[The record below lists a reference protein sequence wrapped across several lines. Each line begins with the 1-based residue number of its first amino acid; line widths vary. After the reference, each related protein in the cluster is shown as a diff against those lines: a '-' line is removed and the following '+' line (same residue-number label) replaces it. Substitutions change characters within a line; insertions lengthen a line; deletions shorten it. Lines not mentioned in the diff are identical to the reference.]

1 MSEDDDS
8 LPSFS
13 QSSNAQSSSV
23 SGPQQF
29 NAPVDVPSILINDSD
44 NEDIIVGAINDKISG
59 DPSHSDGAVISSLM
73 EKLRSIMRH
82 DEEEPCQILRLYQS
96 LFLQGRQ
103 LDADETMA
111 VEDGEGSHIFVSRA
125 NPLETAAEE
134 MLGLENIR
142 FPLCVQFYGETA
154 LDTGG
159 PRRDFFR
166 IMIQAMMEKNIFEEK
181 ENNVTLCKNE
191 SLVHKQWYYVCG
203 LVVGLS
209 CLEGGD
215 NIHLKEELLTEIG
228 TDIYTKQFQQGLCKC
243 GIMKLLTAFPVL
255 KYIWTNPANRI
266 VTVGKLLNN
275 FKVNFSPEGS
285 NSRKDEERAY
295 SIFVSYVRE
304 VAGAGRKDFIS
315 INLQSIL
322 AYITGNSSIPVLGFN
337 PLATISFQA
346 DNGAFLPQAHTCINQ
361 FVLSRVQHGANPET
375 VKRGLDWAFSSM
387 DFGAENV

>member
-1 MSEDDDS
+1 MCIVPELNQDKPPSAQQKLDLFKCGLGEKAVTFAALDTKEELDQKLKSAFPPLSECGGYCILVNSGKGLINISFGPCEAMMLKKALGTGKVYLRPIQKNISLSSFENKSQNVEKCLTCGEVIS
-8 LPSFS
+8 LPEM
-13 QSSNAQSSSV
+13 
-23 SGPQQF
+23 QQH
-29 NAPVDVPSILINDSD
+29 IL
-44 NEDIIVGAINDKISG
+44 
-59 DPSHSDGAVISSLM
+59 
-73 EKLRSIMRH
+73 EKH
-82 DEEEPCQILRLYQS
+82 K
-96 LFLQGRQ
+96 
-103 LDADETMA
+103 
-111 VEDGEGSHIFVSRA
+111 
-125 NPLETAAEE
+125 
-134 MLGLENIR
+134 
-142 FPLCVQFYGETA
+142 FYGETA

-337 PLATISFQA
+337 PPATISFQA
-346 DNGAFLPQAHTCINQ
+346 DHGAFLPQAHTCINQ